1 MGQVKGSIN
10 PRTHF
15 LHHSPLLLLE
25 DHVLMPG
32 RVTDEPAEEGE
43 GEPLLLAKDMNHH
56 LLHHDVGPHLR
67 WQEEQERVLLR
78 TKEL

>member
-1 MGQVKGSIN
+1 
-10 PRTHF
+10 
-15 LHHSPLLLLE
+15 
-25 DHVLMPG
+25 MPG
-32 RVTDEPAEEGE
+32 RVADESAEEGE
-43 GEPLLLAKDMNHH
+43 GEPLLLGEDMNHH